1 MISTVDEKIADLRKN
16 QQDTLSR
23 IQQAQAT
30 MQELTALAQR
40 QQGALM
46 VLEELSTDSSKDE
59 DDTGGGRAYLA
70 DGNGDCSLRIRA
82 SLCRRKGIAFL
93 FPRGGQ
99 ICDQHR
105 VGIAPILCFFIALF
119 STPCYVNCSG
129 SSDSPGVY

>member
-1 MISTVDEKIADLRKN
+1 MGTVDEKIADLRKN

-59 DDTGGGRAYLA
+59 DDTE
-70 DGNGDCSLRIRA
+70 
-82 SLCRRKGIAFL
+82 
-93 FPRGGQ
+93 
-99 ICDQHR
+99 
-105 VGIAPILCFFIALF
+105 VEEE
-119 STPCYVNCSG
+119 
-129 SSDSPGVY
+129 

>member
-59 DDTGGGRAYLA
+59 DDTE
-70 DGNGDCSLRIRA
+70 
-82 SLCRRKGIAFL
+82 
-93 FPRGGQ
+93 
-99 ICDQHR
+99 
-105 VGIAPILCFFIALF
+105 VEEE
-119 STPCYVNCSG
+119 
-129 SSDSPGVY
+129 

>member
-1 MISTVDEKIADLRKN
+1 VISTVDEKIADLRKN

-59 DDTGGGRAYLA
+59 DDTE
-70 DGNGDCSLRIRA
+70 
-82 SLCRRKGIAFL
+82 
-93 FPRGGQ
+93 
-99 ICDQHR
+99 
-105 VGIAPILCFFIALF
+105 VEEE
-119 STPCYVNCSG
+119 
-129 SSDSPGVY
+129 

>member
-59 DDTGGGRAYLA
+59 DDTEAAASTGVVELTWPMAMVTAAYVL
-70 DGNGDCSLRIRA
+70 
-82 SLCRRKGIAFL
+82 
-93 FPRGGQ
+93 GQ
-99 ICDQHR
+99 
-105 VGIAPILCFFIALF
+105 A
-119 STPCYVNCSG
+119 YV
-129 SSDSPGVY
+129 DAKA